1 MNQVVN
7 FPTHTAGHSLDLIFC
22 RSHDSCNCLI
32 NCTKSDLLT
41 DHFIITFTVILP
53 LLPSLSKKLIHYR
66 KIKSINI
73 PLFSSE
79 LVSILVS
86 LPISPESINSTLS
99 LLLDKYAP
107 IISTTISLH
116 TNCPWFT
123 PHLVKLK
130 RSLRKTERTYRR
142 MSSPENLLSFTN
154 HRKFYKSQISKAK
167 SSYYIN
173 KINSLSS
180 NPRATFALARKL
192 IAPDP
197 PLHIPYIPNIP
208 KNKLCNE
215 FSNFFSNKILST
227 CSTITSLH
235 QKYSIPCILISK
247 PIDKYLSIFTTPSI
261 SNIYDLILKSNS
273 SSPSDPI
280 NIYTVKSL
288 ASTLSPYLHTIFSS
302 SLSNGV
308 LPPSFKH
315 AIITPIL
322 KKTYSNPNLLCNYRP
337 ISQLPI
343 FSKILEK
350 IVVHQINRFMSLNS
364 SHDVLQS
371 AFRKGHSTE
380 TALLQILN
388 NIYTKVS
395 PSLCCQMVLL
405 DLSCAFDSLRHDI
418 LISRLEMIGI
428 NGSALKWLKS
438 YILNRSSSV
447 KFCDFFSD
455 PRPLLYGV
463 PQGSVLGPLLFS
475 IYIAPIRSII
485 YKFPNVFYHIYA
497 DDIQLYSFLSVSTPD
512 NSQLIA
518 CASSIKY
525 WLLSNNLLLNT
536 SKTAI
541 LNIPTNSPS
550 FPSFYLDKIL
560 ISPSNSVLNL
570 GVIFDSDLS
579 FSSHISKISKAA
591 NYHLFRI
598 KCIRKHITRPLCA
611 VLINSLVISR
621 IDYCSSLLYILPASS
636 IAPLNRIIRSSI
648 RSIFNIKLSDHSYTD
663 SFQIIPNWFPYR
675 KRSLIRLLSITHKS
689 IYFSIPSYIFDLLLI
704 RSTTHNTR
712 STSSINLIIP
722 QPSSLKFQK
731 RSFSYIVPSIWNA
744 LPSSIRSIQSPT
756 SFNSHLKSYLS
767 SI

>member
-1 MNQVVN
+1 
-7 FPTHTAGHSLDLIFC
+7 
-22 RSHDSCNCLI
+22 
-32 NCTKSDLLT
+32 
-41 DHFIITFTVILP
+41 
-53 LLPSLSKKLIHYR
+53 
-66 KIKSINI
+66 
-73 PLFSSE
+73 
-79 LVSILVS
+79 
-86 LPISPESINSTLS
+86 
-99 LLLDKYAP
+99 
-107 IISTTISLH
+107 
-116 TNCPWFT
+116 
-123 PHLVKLK
+123 
-130 RSLRKTERTYRR
+130 
-142 MSSPENLLSFTN
+142 MSM
-154 HRKFYKSQISKAK
+154 Y
-167 SSYYIN
+167 
-173 KINSLSS
+173 
-180 NPRATFALARKL
+180 
-192 IAPDP
+192 
-197 PLHIPYIPNIP
+197 
-208 KNKLCNE
+208 
-215 FSNFFSNKILST
+215 
-227 CSTITSLH
+227 
-235 QKYSIPCILISK
+235 
-247 PIDKYLSIFTTPSI
+247 
-261 SNIYDLILKSNS
+261 
-273 SSPSDPI
+273 
-280 NIYTVKSL
+280 
-288 ASTLSPYLHTIFSS
+288 
-302 SLSNGV
+302 
-308 LPPSFKH
+308 
-315 AIITPIL
+315 
-322 KKTYSNPNLLCNYRP
+322 
-337 ISQLPI
+337 
-343 FSKILEK
+343 
-350 IVVHQINRFMSLNS
+350 
-364 SHDVLQS
+364 S

-395 PSLCCQMVLL
+395 PSICCQMVLL

-485 YKFPNVFYHIYA
+485 SKFPNVFYHIYA

-518 CASSIKY
+518 CASSITY

-536 SKTAI
+536 SKTAL

-560 ISPSNSVLNL
+560 ISPSNSVLKL

-579 FSSHISKISKAA
+579 FSSHISKISKTA
-591 NYHLFRI
+591 NYNLFRI
-598 KCIRKHITRPLCA
+598 KCIRKHIIRPLCA

-689 IYFSIPSYIFDLLLI
+689 IYFSIPSYMFDLLLI